1 MWATSFCTACS
12 VSATKQETVVATA
25 LVFSGFEFVY
35 TYQIYLTLYLRLVA
49 MLRRRR
55 IGRWLSDATVLLP
68 LLTSRQ
74 CHFHLQTAPWALT
87 WTPSL
92 TLRFTNSTHQTQQS
106 LSTDPDLLNTNLQP
120 VRHDLSAKA
129 DVASQLPD
137 TDVLSP
143 GDAMPA
149 KLSETKLHIKNAA
162 LHSQATF
169 QQQSVNNDEAA
180 DAYRASQHATH
191 VSERH
196 SSAAPAHKAVT
207 GCRQEPLA
215 QSIRQQEQLEA
226 ADQAVGVSLAKP
238 HSIVP
243 LFDGGS
249 FDGRYNS
256 KYKPVEFVTPVEM
269 RKAVLEAV
277 ITGTAWPPLTPSV
290 PPFHN

>member
-1 MWATSFCTACS
+1 M
-12 VSATKQETVVATA
+12 
-25 LVFSGFEFVY
+25 
-35 TYQIYLTLYLRLVA
+35 
-49 MLRRRR
+49 
-55 IGRWLSDATVLLP
+55 LP

-92 TLRFTNSTHQTQQS
+92 TLRFTNTTHQTQQS
-106 LSTDPDLLNTNLQP
+106 LSIDPDLLNTTLQP
-120 VRHDLSAKA
+120 LRHNLSAKA
-129 DVASQLPD
+129 DDASQLLD
-137 TDVLSP
+137 TDVLSR
-143 GDAMPA
+143 GDGMPS
-149 KLSETKLHIKNAA
+149 KLSETKLQIENAA
-162 LHSQATF
+162 LHSHAAF
-169 QQQSVNNDEAA
+169 QQQPVNNDEAA
-180 DAYRASQHATH
+180 EAYRASQHATN

-196 SSAAPAHKAVT
+196 SSGPPSHKAVT
-207 GCRQEPLA
+207 GRRQEPLA
-215 QSIRQQEQLEA
+215 QSIRQQEQLKAAGEA
-226 ADQAVGVSLAKP
+226 VSVSLSKP

-249 FDGRYNS
+249 FDAGYNS